1 MSRAPISKTLGLAAL
16 VLAIAAGT
24 PLVAGAAAR
33 SRVLYTSANLRSIV
47 SISPSGGHL
56 RVLYRAASP
65 ATVSSPSASRNGHRI
80 AFLYSVDTRRGGP
93 GPPRTVDKLFIARR
107 DGSHRRLVRRFV
119 DLDVESLAIS
129 PSGRRLVFS
138 RQRSVSDGTQHLYT
152 VRASGH
158 GLRRVTTSSG
168 ADTDPQFSP
177 SGKRIVFTKDGR
189 HRKGIATVRFTG
201 GPGHLIYRSASAS
214 EPSYSPD
221 GHRIAFVNARGSVLY
236 HLWLMR
242 SNGRRAHPLVR
253 NRSQQFN
260 PSFSPSGRSLVF
272 EQESFS
278 PLRFTLQTVRR
289 NGSHRMVLRH
299 GGHEPVW
306 VR

>member
-1 MSRAPISKTLGLAAL
+1 MSRAIALKTISLAAA
-16 VLAIAAGT
+16 VLASVAAT
-24 PLVAGAAAR
+24 PMLASASAR
-33 SRVLYTSANLRSIV
+33 SRILYTSDNLRSIV
-47 SISPSGGHL
+47 SIRPTGGDL
-56 RVLYRAASP
+56 RVLYHPASP
-65 ATVSSPSASRNGHRI
+65 TRVSSPSASRNGHRI
-80 AFLYSVDTRRGGP
+80 AFLSSVNANRGGP

-119 DLDVESLAIS
+119 DLDVRSLAIS

-138 RQRSVSDGTQHLYT
+138 RQRSIPDSTQHIYA
-152 VRASGH
+152 VRASGR
-158 GLRRVTTSSG
+158 GLRRVTTSS
-168 ADTDPQFSP
+168 ASATDPQFSP
-177 SGKRIVFTKDGR
+177 GGKRIVFTKEGR
-189 HRKGIATVRFTG
+189 RRNGIATVKFTG

-221 GHRIAFVNARGSVLY
+221 GERIAFVNARGSNLY

-242 SNGRRAHPLVR
+242 SNGRRAHPLIR

-260 PSFSPSGRSLVF
+260 PSFSPSGNSLVF
-272 EQESFS
+272 EEESFS

-289 NGSHRMVLRH
+289 NGSNRMLLRR